1 MQVRYQD
8 RLPRYEC
15 CHSRADHVAT
25 PLCGSVRADTID
37 TVAADALL
45 AAVAPGQVALALA
58 AADEVTARHR
68 RSVRAA
74 ELAADRARYAAD
86 RAGRAFLACEPE
98 NRLVARTL
106 ETRWETTLA
115 DLAEAQAALAVQAQ
129 AQPELPS
136 PDQLATTIADLPAL
150 WSATTT
156 SDKDRKRLLRT
167 LLADVTITL
176 SADDPAQISVGL
188 RW

>member
-1 MQVRYQD
+1 
-8 RLPRYEC
+8 
-15 CHSRADHVAT
+15 
-25 PLCGSVRADTID
+25 
-37 TVAADALL
+37 
-45 AAVAPGQVALALA
+45 
-58 AADEVTARHR
+58 
-68 RSVRAA
+68 VRAA

-136 PDQLATTIADLPAL
+136 PDQLATTIADLPAR

>member
-1 MQVRYQD
+1 
-8 RLPRYEC
+8 
-15 CHSRADHVAT
+15 
-25 PLCGSVRADTID
+25 
-37 TVAADALL
+37 
-45 AAVAPGQVALALA
+45 
-58 AADEVTARHR
+58 
-68 RSVRAA
+68 
-74 ELAADRARYAAD
+74 
-86 RAGRAFLACEPE
+86 RAFLACEPE

-167 LLADVTITL
+167 LLADVTITR

-188 RW
+188 RWKSGASQQVQVTRRKNAIQLRTTDPAAIELARRIGPPATTTPSPKRSTMPGTAPAPGSPSTASPPPTCATTTTSPTPACSTTAS